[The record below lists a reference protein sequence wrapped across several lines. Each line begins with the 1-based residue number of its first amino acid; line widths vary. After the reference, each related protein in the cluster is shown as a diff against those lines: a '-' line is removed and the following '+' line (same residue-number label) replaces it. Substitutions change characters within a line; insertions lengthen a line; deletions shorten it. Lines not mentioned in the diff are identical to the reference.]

1 MNQSPDMEKLNSRQ
15 YAIHLI
21 TVIYLSEFSITWDD
35 FLQFEFDFL
44 SLDLGYKKEY
54 LNAEKKNVLASVHHN
69 AEVNS
74 DKDCENP
81 QL

>member
-1 MNQSPDMEKLNSRQ
+1 MNQSPDLEKLNSRQ

-21 TVIYLSEFSITWDD
+21 TTISLSEFSIIWDD

-44 SLDLGYKKEY
+44 SCDFAYKKEY
-54 LNAEKKNVLASVHHN
+54 LNAEKNVLASAHYN